1 MNLGHGRLLLLHSDY
16 DGSFVRQTTQ
26 FHLKTNRSV
35 CMAESLCCSPETV
48 TTLLISDTPIQNKKV
63 KLIINKIA
71 TKNKLLDDTKTSLN
85 RIG

>member
-1 MNLGHGRLLLLHSDY
+1 
-16 DGSFVRQTTQ
+16 
-26 FHLKTNRSV
+26 
-35 CMAESLCCSPETV
+35 MAESLCCSPETV

>member
-1 MNLGHGRLLLLHSDY
+1 MLRGSLVGKGVWGKMNTCMY
-16 DGSFVRQTTQ
+16 
-26 FHLKTNRSV
+26 
-35 CMAESLCCSPETV
+35 MAESLCGSPETV